1 MNAYNKNS
9 QKLKSLYDTATRAQA
24 FLNIAIQTNDVNK
37 AQFLEESKIAI
48 NAYLLELK
56 GK

>member
-1 MNAYNKNS
+1 MNSYNKNS
-9 QKLKSLYDTATRAQA
+9 QKLKSLYDKATRAQA

-37 AQFLEESKIAI
+37 LHFLEESKQAI
-48 NAYLLELK
+48 NAYLKELK